1 MKKIGIVIA
10 TFFGT
15 GYLPVAPGTWASA
28 ATTLIVYFTPL
39 SRLPFIMLA
48 AVTAAIFVVGIP
60 AASVSETVF
69 ARKDP
74 RPCVIDEVAGQLVGL
89 WFLPRQA
96 WLYVAAFFLFRVF
109 DILKPFPVRRSE
121 SLPRGLGIMVDDMLA
136 GLYALAVLSLARY
149 LLIK

>member
-48 AVTAAIFVVGIP
+48 AVTAAIFAVGIP

-74 RPCVIDEVAGQLVGL
+74 RPCVIDEVAGQLVSL

-96 WLYVAAFFLFRVF
+96 GLYVAAFCLFRVF

-121 SLPRGLGIMVDDMLA
+121 SLPRGLGIMVDDVLA
-136 GLYALAVLSLARY
+136 GLYALAVLSLARGF
-149 LLIK
+149 LVK